1 MFTKEHLTHAL
12 AGLGCADVGTMFA
25 ELKAQYTSAS
35 RYYHSERH
43 IVDCL
48 QEFQLCYEMA
58 EHPAEV
64 EVALWFHDAV
74 YDTHRNDNEE
84 QSASLATSFL
94 LQNNVER
101 GAVQRISALILATKT
116 HSNLD
121 TTDQRL
127 IVDVDLSI
135 LGSSSERFDEY
146 DRGIRAEYSWVPEED
161 YRKGRRAVLEG
172 FLERDAIFYTS
183 RFKDLYE
190 QRARENL
197 VRTLEVIDR
206 K

>member
-1 MFTKEHLTHAL
+1 MFTKEHLTRAL
-12 AGLGCADVGTMFA
+12 AGLGCADVGTIF
-25 ELKAQYTSAS
+25 EDLKTRYTNAS

-43 IVDCL
+43 IADYL
-48 QEFQLCYEMA
+48 QELQFCYGMA
-58 EHPAEV
+58 EHPEEV
-64 EVALWFHDAV
+64 EVAIWFHDAV

-84 QSASLATSFL
+84 QSAALATSFL
-94 LQNNVER
+94 LRNNVDKDI
-101 GAVQRISALILATKT
+101 VQRISAMILATKT

-121 TTDQRL
+121 TADQHL
-127 IVDVDLSI
+127 IADVDLCI
-135 LGSSSERFDEY
+135 LGSSPERFDEY
-146 DRGIRAEYSWVPEED
+146 DRSIRAEYSWVPEED

-172 FLERDAIFYTS
+172 FLRRDTIFHTS

-197 VRTLEVIDR
+197 MRTLEVMDR